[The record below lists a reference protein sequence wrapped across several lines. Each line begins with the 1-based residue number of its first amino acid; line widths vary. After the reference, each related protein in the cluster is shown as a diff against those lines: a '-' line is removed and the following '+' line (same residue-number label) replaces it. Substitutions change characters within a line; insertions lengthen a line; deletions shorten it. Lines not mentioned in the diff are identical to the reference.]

1 MRISGGCLCG
11 AVRYE
16 GDATPLFQMKCYCND
31 CRKTSGAGHSANIVV
46 DRNSVTVKGATSSYA
61 SKADS
66 GHDVTRV
73 FCPRCGSQNYA
84 LNSGL
89 PHAIA
94 IRAATLDD
102 PGTFAPQMTVYASR
116 APAWDRPPSGGA
128 IFAEMPT
135 QH

>member
-16 GDATPLFQMKCYCND
+16 GEATPMFQMKCYCSD
-31 CRKTSGAGHSANIVV
+31 CRKTSGAGHTANIVV
-46 DRNSVTVKGATSSYA
+46 DKNSVAVTGATGRFA

-66 GHDVTRV
+66 GNEVTRV
-73 FCPRCGSQNYA
+73 FCPRCGSQIYA

-89 PHAIA
+89 PHAVA

-102 PGTFAPQMTVYASR
+102 PEIFAPQMTVYASR
-116 APAWDRPPSGGA
+116 APGWDRPAAAGPVFDQMPPS
-128 IFAEMPT
+128 
-135 QH
+135 H